1 MSNVLEERMIK
12 IRTMGCPV
20 PLKVVPGHFATNHSH
35 INYYIDMTTLK
46 TRHNEAKAIAQ
57 NFATKYSAID
67 VVDTIVCM
75 DGCEVIGSYLAE
87 ALTDLG
93 VMSVNLHKSI
103 YVVSPEYNGAGQM
116 IFRDNI
122 QPMIQGKNILLI
134 LASAATGKTV
144 NQCVECLD
152 YYGGKLTGIA
162 AIFSA
167 VEEVGN
173 YRVDSIFKKED
184 LPEYHTYKYTEC
196 PFCKNGHKI
205 EALVNSF
212 GYSVL

>member
-1 MSNVLEERMIK
+1 MIHGKNVLL
-12 IRTMGCPV
+12 V
-20 PLKVVPGHFATNHSH
+20 
-35 INYYIDMTTLK
+35 
-46 TRHNEAKAIAQ
+46 
-57 NFATKYSAID
+57 
-67 VVDTIVCM
+67 
-75 DGCEVIGSYLAE
+75 
-87 ALTDLG
+87 
-93 VMSVNLHKSI
+93 
-103 YVVSPEYNGAGQM
+103 
-116 IFRDNI
+116 
-122 QPMIQGKNILLI
+122 

-152 YYGGKLTGIA
+152 YYGGKLAGIS

-167 VEEVGN
+167 VNKIGDYE
-173 YRVDSIFKKED
+173 VDSIFKKED